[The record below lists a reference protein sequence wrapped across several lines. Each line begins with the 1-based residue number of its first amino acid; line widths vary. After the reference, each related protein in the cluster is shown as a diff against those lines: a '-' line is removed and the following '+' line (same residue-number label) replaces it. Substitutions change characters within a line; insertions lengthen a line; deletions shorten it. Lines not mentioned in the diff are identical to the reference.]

1 VTGGWCA
8 SVTHTGLGTRP
19 VHRAARTAPPGSR
32 IRRTTPAAGA
42 GARSARGGHLA
53 TALRR
58 AWSRHAF
65 LRYAQ
70 IIPLGL
76 VLWGLD
82 ALDKFRAGA
91 AAAGIAHAP
100 VVAAIS
106 DQLGGG
112 FAEPLNDWLAAHPV
126 IGAAAAWY
134 YILAHGAAV
143 GIVGLLLIWRRAPA
157 FGLHRNALI
166 ACNAIGLAAFWLYPV
181 APPRMLPAYHDTAAA
196 AVPVFSSVMENNAA
210 AEFASLPS
218 LHVVWALWVAV
229 AAGALL
235 RHPALRAAAWLYPAI
250 TVADVLATANHYLLD
265 VITAP
270 AVLLLAYAIAASP
283 ALARRVGLFPVRHRP
298 RGPRSAAR
306 VQAPVRLAGL
316 PGPREAPEAG
326 ASGLGRAEPERQR

>member
-1 VTGGWCA
+1 MTGGWCA
-8 SVTHTGLGTRP
+8 SVTHTGLGARP
-19 VHRAARTAPPGSR
+19 VHRAARTARPGSR
-32 IRRTTPAAGA
+32 IRRPAPAT
-42 GARSARGGHLA
+42 GARARPAPGWHLA

-58 AWSRHAF
+58 AWSRHGF

-70 IIPLGL
+70 IIPVGL

-91 AAAGIAHAP
+91 AAAGLAHAP

-126 IGAAAAWY
+126 IGTAAAWY
-134 YILAHGAAV
+134 YIVAHGAAV
-143 GIVGLLLIWRRAPA
+143 GIVGLLLIWRHAPA

-181 APPRMLPAYHDTAAA
+181 APPRMLPAYHDTAAS

-218 LHVVWALWVAV
+218 LHVVWALWAAV
-229 AAGALL
+229 AATALL
-235 RHPALRAAAWLYPAI
+235 RRPALRAAVWLYPAV

-283 ALARRVGLFPVRHRP
+283 ALARRLSLLPVRHP
-298 RGPRSAAR
+298 PAGPPPPSRAAHPGAER
-306 VQAPVRLAGL
+306 AMSG
-316 PGPREAPEAG
+316 PGPVGE
-326 ASGLGRAEPERQR
+326 

>member
-1 VTGGWCA
+1 VTGGCCA

-19 VHRAARTAPPGSR
+19 VHRAARTALPGSR
-32 IRRTTPAAGA
+32 IRRPAPAAGG
-42 GARSARGGHLA
+42 GAARPARGWHLG

-58 AWSRHAF
+58 AWSRHGF

-70 IIPLGL
+70 IIPVGL

-91 AAAGIAHAP
+91 AAAGLAHAP

-126 IGAAAAWY
+126 VGTAAAWY
-134 YILAHGAAV
+134 YIVAHGAAV

-181 APPRMLPAYHDTAAA
+181 APPRMLPAYHDTAAS

-235 RHPALRAAAWLYPAI
+235 RHPALRAAAWLYPAV

-270 AVLLLAYAIAASP
+270 GVLLLAYAIVAAP
-283 ALARRVGLFPVRHRP
+283 ALARRLRVLPVRHRP
-298 RGPRSAAR
+298 RGPGPASRPP
-306 VQAPVRLAGL
+306 APVRPGGL
-316 PGPREAPEAG
+316 PAPREAPEAG
-326 ASGLGRAEPERQR
+326 AAARPAPQRTA

>member
-8 SVTHTGLGTRP
+8 SVTHTGLGSRP
-19 VHRAARTAPPGSR
+19 VHRAARTALPGSR
-32 IRRTTPAAGA
+32 IRRPAPAAG
-42 GARSARGGHLA
+42 GAARPARGWRLA
-53 TALRR
+53 TTLRR
-58 AWSRHAF
+58 AWSRHGF

-70 IIPLGL
+70 IIPVGL

-91 AAAGIAHAP
+91 AAAGLAHAP
-100 VVAAIS
+100 VVSAIS

-126 IGAAAAWY
+126 IGTAAAWY
-134 YILAHGAAV
+134 YIVAHGAAV

-166 ACNAIGLAAFWLYPV
+166 AGNAIGLAAFWLYPV
-181 APPRMLPAYHDTAAA
+181 APPRMLPAYHDTAAS

-235 RHPALRAAAWLYPAI
+235 RRPGLRAAAWLYPAV

-270 AVLLLAYAIAASP
+270 GVLLLAYAIAAAP
-283 ALARRVGLFPVRHRP
+283 ALARRAGLLPVRHRP
-298 RGPRSAAR
+298 RGPGSASR
-306 VQAPVRLAGL
+306 APAPAGL
-316 PGPREAPEAG
+316 GGFHTPPEAPEAG
-326 ASGLGRAEPERQR
+326 AATRPAPQRTA